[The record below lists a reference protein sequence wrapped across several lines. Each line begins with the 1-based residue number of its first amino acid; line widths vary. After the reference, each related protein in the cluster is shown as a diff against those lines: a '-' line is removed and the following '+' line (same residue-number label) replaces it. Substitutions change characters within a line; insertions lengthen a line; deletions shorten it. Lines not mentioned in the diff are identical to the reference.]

1 MNILVTNDDG
11 ILAPGLWSLVSALK
25 QMGHI
30 TVVAPDREQSA
41 QGTAVTLRHPL
52 RVQKV
57 KPLVEGVETY
67 AIDGTPSDSVIL
79 AMGKLIPDRIDLVAS
94 GVNSGPNLGDDV
106 LISGTVGAA
115 LQGYLRGA
123 PAIAVSVDSFESLYL
138 DNASR
143 LAALVTGKIADNSLS
158 GHLFLNINLP
168 DLPLR
173 STGRIRVTGLASRSH
188 IETIDEGHDGKKAYY
203 WLIRRKIE
211 RDAGEETDIHAIEQG
226 DISITPLHR
235 ELLNKPQPGISDQ
248 LCEELLAS
256 LKG

>member
-11 ILAPGLWSLVSALK
+11 ILAPGLWSLVNELK
-25 QMGHI
+25 QIGHI
-30 TVVAPDREQSA
+30 TVAAPDREQSA

-57 KPLVEGVETY
+57 KPLLAGVETY
-67 AIDGTPSDSVIL
+67 AIEGTPSDSVIL
-79 AMGKLIPDRIDLVAS
+79 AMGKLIPDRIDLVVS

-123 PAIAVSVDSFESLYL
+123 TAIAVSVESFESRYR
-138 DNASR
+138 DNAAR
-143 LAALVTGKIADNSLS
+143 LAALITGKIADDTLP
-158 GHLFLNINLP
+158 GHLLLNVNLP
-168 DLPLR
+168 DLPLG

-188 IETIDEGHDGKKAYY
+188 IDTVKEGHDGKKAYY
-203 WLIRRKIE
+203 WLIRQKID
-211 RDAGEETDIHAIEQG
+211 RDAGENTDIHAIEQG
-226 DISITPLHR
+226 DISITPLHK
-235 ELLNKPQPGISDQ
+235 ELLNKPLPGVSDR
-248 LCEELLAS
+248 LCAELLAS